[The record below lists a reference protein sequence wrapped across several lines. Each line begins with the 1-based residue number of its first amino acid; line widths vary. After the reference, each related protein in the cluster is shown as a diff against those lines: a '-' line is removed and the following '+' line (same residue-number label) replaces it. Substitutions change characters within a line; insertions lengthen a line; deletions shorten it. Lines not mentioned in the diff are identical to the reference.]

1 MSPGD
6 ELHDGAAARV
16 HEMVAIPCAMP
27 STGLL
32 TLDDVDE
39 ISRFACDAD
48 LEAGT
53 GYALMGAAENAERIG
68 DLQAARVLAERAI
81 EAHRAQGDPD
91 GYPRAFRARLL
102 LRLGREDE
110 AMGELTAL
118 RPLLSQDPDA
128 VVYITETLEAGG
140 RAETAEQWL
149 TAALSTALQ
158 RRQELAPRHGEPDY
172 EQAAAVAFM
181 LAQSRHQI
189 RGDLNLPH
197 DDYDDLA
204 DRLMSVVQAALGT
217 DEPDY
222 ESATLLFWPQPEFD
236 RLLRCWPSLAEE
248 YGRTWD
254 EHRITVQKTLL
265 LWSESSGLR
274 LGLLPG
280 SVEELAAHA
289 ERTGADPTDPQVRQ
303 DYAEHLT
310 EPAREIAW
318 PPGRNHTC
326 WCGSAQKY
334 KKCCLS
340 RART

>member
-1 MSPGD
+1 
-6 ELHDGAAARV
+6 
-16 HEMVAIPCAMP
+16 MP

-32 TLDDVDE
+32 TIDDIDE
-39 ISRFACDAD
+39 LSRYASEAD
-48 LEAGT
+48 T
-53 GYALMGAAENAERIG
+53 GYSLMVAAETAERVG

-91 GYPRAFRARLL
+91 GCPRAFRARLL

-128 VVYITETLEAGG
+128 VVYIIEALEACG

-149 TAALSTALQ
+149 TAALSTVLQ
-158 RRQELAPRHGEPDY
+158 RRQELGTQGEEPDY
-172 EQAAAVAFM
+172 QQVAAVAFM

-189 RGDLNLPH
+189 RGDLDLPH

-204 DRLMSVVQAALGT
+204 DRLMSVVQAAFGA

-222 ESATLLFWPQPEFD
+222 ESATLVFWPQPEFD
-236 RLLRCWPSLAEE
+236 RLLLRWPSLAEE

-265 LWSESSGLR
+265 LWSESGGLR

-280 SVEELAAHA
+280 SVDELAAHA
-289 ERTGADPTDPQVRQ
+289 GHTGADPTDPQVRQ
-303 DYAEHLT
+303 HYAENLT
-310 EPAREIAW
+310 EPGREIAW
-318 PPGRNHTC
+318 PPGRNHPC
-326 WCGSAQKY
+326 WCGSSQKY

-340 RART
+340 RARP